1 MRQITNIREIEE
13 FLEENNEIVIE
24 KNSKN
29 TMVVMSMEE
38 YKEKKLSENIEK
50 SILEAEEDI
59 KNGKLKDAE
68 EVFGDWKV
76 RYGI

>member
-59 KNGKLKDAE
+59 KNGSTKYLYIYLK
-68 EVFGDWKV
+68 
-76 RYGI
+76 Y